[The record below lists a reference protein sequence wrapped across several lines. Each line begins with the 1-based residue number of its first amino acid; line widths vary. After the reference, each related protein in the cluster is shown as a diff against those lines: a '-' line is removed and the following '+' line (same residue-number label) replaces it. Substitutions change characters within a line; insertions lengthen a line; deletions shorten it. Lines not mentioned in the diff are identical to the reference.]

1 MCFPFFKCLPL
12 SGEVSLSGDLFI
24 MIHLLAVLILILE
37 SSMAQEKTA
46 IVFGGNGFMGSET
59 VLSLLTQFDK
69 VIVVNRGNWYYD
81 SNLRIMQRK
90 EVIHIKC
97 DRFKHKN
104 ENNLLKCE
112 KFIKLLGSITNIDL
126 VVDFSAYKP
135 KAISDALEVL
145 KGKVH
150 LYIYISSDSVY
161 EVCEGYNTA
170 SGLSKETDSVR
181 PKDMEKRRMLARRDS
196 YGDDKLSGEEVLEA
210 SNVPYLILRLPDVIG
225 PRDTTH
231 RWWTYQLWMQLFT
244 EFPLAIPIPRSNQI
258 LKTSYVYSKDVAS
271 TILNVTDLSRTKSE
285 ILNQS
290 YNIGFEEGFT
300 LKELLYEL
308 ESEMGQNID
317 YDLNADENAFT
328 LFPSVSRGMV
338 DITKAKD
345 MIGFVPTKW
354 KQALREVVQFYSGA
368 ALKYPSELKDVVD
381 NLLDHVVPDSK
392 RDEFSKLVNRIASN
406 GVESQSQESPAH
418 HNEL

>member
-1 MCFPFFKCLPL
+1 M
-12 SGEVSLSGDLFI
+12 
-24 MIHLLAVLILILE
+24 
-37 SSMAQEKTA
+37 
-46 IVFGGNGFMGSET
+46 
-59 VLSLLTQFDK
+59 
-69 VIVVNRGNWYYD
+69 
-81 SNLRIMQRK
+81 
-90 EVIHIKC
+90 
-97 DRFKHKN
+97 
-104 ENNLLKCE
+104 
-112 KFIKLLGSITNIDL
+112 
-126 VVDFSAYKP
+126 
-135 KAISDALEVL
+135 
-145 KGKVH
+145 
-150 LYIYISSDSVY
+150 
-161 EVCEGYNTA
+161 
-170 SGLSKETDSVR
+170 
-181 PKDMEKRRMLARRDS
+181 
-196 YGDDKLSGEEVLEA
+196 SGEEVLEA

-345 MIGFVPTKW
+345 MIGFVPTNW

-368 ALKYPSELKDVVD
+368 ALEYPSELKDVVD
-381 NLLDHVVPDSK
+381 NLLEHVVPDSK

-406 GVESQSQESPAH
+406 GKY
-418 HNEL
+418 L

>member
-1 MCFPFFKCLPL
+1 
-12 SGEVSLSGDLFI
+12 

>member
-1 MCFPFFKCLPL
+1 M
-12 SGEVSLSGDLFI
+12 
-24 MIHLLAVLILILE
+24 LE

-170 SGLSKETDSVR
+170 SGLLKETDSVR
-181 PKDMEKRRMLARRDS
+181 PKDMEKRRMLAR
-196 YGDDKLSGEEVLEA
+196 
-210 SNVPYLILRLPDVIG
+210 
-225 PRDTTH
+225 
-231 RWWTYQLWMQLFT
+231 
-244 EFPLAIPIPRSNQI
+244 
-258 LKTSYVYSKDVAS
+258 
-271 TILNVTDLSRTKSE
+271 
-285 ILNQS
+285 
-290 YNIGFEEGFT
+290 
-300 LKELLYEL
+300 
-308 ESEMGQNID
+308 
-317 YDLNADENAFT
+317 
-328 LFPSVSRGMV
+328 
-338 DITKAKD
+338 
-345 MIGFVPTKW
+345 
-354 KQALREVVQFYSGA
+354 
-368 ALKYPSELKDVVD
+368 
-381 NLLDHVVPDSK
+381 
-392 RDEFSKLVNRIASN
+392 
-406 GVESQSQESPAH
+406 
-418 HNEL
+418 

>member
-1 MCFPFFKCLPL
+1 
-12 SGEVSLSGDLFI
+12 
-24 MIHLLAVLILILE
+24 
-37 SSMAQEKTA
+37 MAQEKTA